1 MRRLID
7 ASIALL
13 VPLLIVLHLYVA
25 PYTKVEESFNIQAT
39 HDIITYGVPFQNTN
53 AYLEAHYDHLSFPGS
68 VPRTFL
74 GPLALAG
81 VAWPFAW
88 LVEGVDK
95 QILVRAILGLYNAF
109 SILVFRNGIA
119 HAFGSDTA
127 NWYILFQ
134 ASQFHVMYY
143 ASRTLPNFFAFG
155 ISTIAFRSLTPSYV
169 GSMKPPWRGVQE
181 YRKALVM
188 LTVIGVTFRSEI
200 AILLGC
206 HTAWLLFNKRL
217 SPTDIVTSG
226 VLGLAIGLGLTVS
239 VDSFF
244 WQKIPL
250 WPELSGFVFNI
261 LKGRSAEWGTSPFHY
276 YFTSAFPRL
285 LLNPLTWQVCI
296 PMALTIPALR
306 DRAFDMLVP
315 NMVFFAVYSLQ
326 PHKEWRFIIY
336 VLPSLTAVAAMGAS
350 WIWTRRTKS
359 FIYRV
364 LAVGLVASTLGT
376 FAVSLGML
384 VVSSFNY
391 PGAEALNYLHAHADG
406 SQNVINVHM
415 DTLSCMTGVTRF
427 LQIASSQNT
436 SASNRHTLWLYDK
449 TENETQLLYPGF
461 WEKFDYALAER
472 PEKAIGGW
480 EILHTI
486 DGFTG
491 VQLLRPG
498 ETSRHKMSVDTSLTQ
513 SHQMIEDL
521 WPGVRNVV
529 YHSWLQVE
537 DVMRE
542 RVTGGWWVQ
551 AKLEPQIRI
560 LRSTKE
566 SA

>member
-1 MRRLID
+1 MRRLTD

-13 VPLLIVLHLYVA
+13 VPFLIVLHLYVA

-39 HDIITYGVPFQNTN
+39 HDIITYGVPFRNAN
-53 AYLEAHYDHLSFPGS
+53 AYLKAHYDHLSFPGS

-81 VAWPFAW
+81 ASWPFAW

-95 QILVRAILGLYNAF
+95 QILVRAILGVYNAF

-127 NWYILFQ
+127 NW
-134 ASQFHVMYY
+134 
-143 ASRTLPNFFAFG
+143 TLPNFFAFG
-155 ISTIAFRSLTPSYV
+155 ISTLALRSLTPSYV
-169 GSMKPPWRGVQE
+169 GAMRPPWRGVQE
-181 YRKALVM
+181 YRKGLVM

-217 SPTDIVTSG
+217 SPTDIVTLGS
-226 VLGLAIGLGLTVS
+226 LGLAIGLSLTVP

-250 WPELSGFVFNI
+250 WPELSGFIFNI
-261 LKGRSAEWGTSPFHY
+261 LKGRSAEWGTSPVHY
-276 YFTSAFPRL
+276 YFTSAIPRL
-285 LLNPLTWQVCI
+285 LLNPLTWLVCI
-296 PMALTIPALR
+296 PIALTTPALR
-306 DRAFDMLVP
+306 NRGFDMLVP
-315 NMVFFAVYSLQ
+315 NIAFVAMYSLQ

-350 WIWTRRTKS
+350 WIWSRRTKS
-359 FIYRV
+359 FLYRV
-364 LAVGLVASTLGT
+364 SAMGLVASTLGT

-384 VVSSFNY
+384 AVSSSNY

-427 LQIASSQNT
+427 LQITPPQNS

-449 TENETQLLYPGF
+449 AENETQLLHPGF
-461 WEKFDYALAER
+461 WDKFDYLLAER

-498 ETSRHKMSVDTSLTQ
+498 ATSRHRMSSGSSLTKPDQ
-513 SHQMIEDL
+513 SIEDL
-521 WPGVRNVV
+521 WLGVKNNV
-529 YHSWLQVE
+529 YQSWLKVE

-542 RVTGGWWVQ
+542 RVTRGWWVQ
-551 AKLEPQIRI
+551 AKMEPRIRI

-566 SA
+566 SVSN